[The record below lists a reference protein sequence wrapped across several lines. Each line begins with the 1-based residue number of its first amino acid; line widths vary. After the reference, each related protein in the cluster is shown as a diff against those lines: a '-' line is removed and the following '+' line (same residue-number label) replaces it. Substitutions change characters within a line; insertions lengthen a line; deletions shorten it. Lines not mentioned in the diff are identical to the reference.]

1 MRPKPSPFLR
11 QLAFLSCVA
20 GLAPGFSLCAN
31 EEPKEESETKS
42 AFPSLDILPE
52 GSVLQRV
59 RLPRYDKDFK
69 PTTLLTADKLTVLDQ
84 NRIDGEQV
92 NIELYDQE
100 GQVQAHAEMR
110 HAIYNQ
116 KKSTLHANHAITLKG
131 KSYSASGKG
140 LIFHWIS
147 KRGFLIGPATTE
159 FILNSPDT
167 PASVMLPRPSR
178 PSHPSLSIAGAILT
192 LTTCLMAEPPAQL
205 TPAELSELD
214 RLTQSSQPAI
224 QQSQQNTATTLE
236 EEDKLNRSADAT
248 MAPFLKSIGQ
258 GTLLAQNK
266 QTATPVPVQT
276 KETTGKPAIQ
286 TKNLDVKTKKNPE
299 PPQLLQI
306 ECDGGIYFDSDAG
319 ILAYLKNIRLTEPRF
334 KLTCSKELKVFLDQK
349 PADPAKEKTDPATD
363 KAPATAKEPATTP
376 DKTDAK
382 PEGKPETSTKD
393 GEKKKEGSLTA
404 SFGDLKRIIAV
415 GNVKLVRKDEKGKT
429 YIASGETASYD
440 AKTGT
445 MILRGGFPRIQA
457 AANQYL
463 QAQEEGLYITV
474 LKNGSWTTARGQ
486 WKMLTPTNL
495 KEKKP

>member
-1 MRPKPSPFLR
+1 MRPKPRPFLR
-11 QLAFLSCVA
+11 HLAFLSCVA
-20 GLAPGFSLCAN
+20 GLAPGFPLCAN
-31 EEPKEESETKS
+31 EDPKEESETKS

-52 GSVLQRV
+52 GSILQRV
-59 RLPRYDKDFK
+59 KLPRYDKDFK

-84 NRIDGEQV
+84 NRIDGENV
-92 NIELYDQE
+92 KIELYDKD
-100 GQVQAHAEMR
+100 GLVLAHTEMR

-140 LIFHWIS
+140 LIFQWLS

-159 FILNSPDT
+159 FIINSPDT
-167 PASVMLPRPSR
+167 PSSVMLPRPS
-178 PSHPSLSIAGAILT
+178 HPSLPIAGAILT
-192 LTTCLMAEPPAQL
+192 FTTCLMAEPPARL

-214 RLTQSSQPAI
+214 QLCQSSQPAI
-224 QQSQQNTATTLE
+224 QQSQQKTATALE
-236 EEDKLNRSADAT
+236 EEDKLNRSANAT
-248 MAPFLKSIGQ
+248 MAPFLKNIGQ
-258 GTLLAQNK
+258 GALLAQTQ
-266 QTATPVPVQT
+266 QTAPTPPVQPQKIT
-276 KETTGKPAIQ
+276 IIP
-286 TKNLDVKTKKNPE
+286 KNQPKDQDPKNPQ

-319 ILAYLKNIRLTEPRF
+319 ILAYLENIRLTEPRF

-349 PADPAKEKTDPATD
+349 PADPAKAKITTPTD
-363 KAPATAKEPATTP
+363 KTTTEQETAATP

-382 PEGKPETSTKD
+382 LAEKPKEPTKD
-393 GEKKKEGSLTA
+393 NKKKKDGSLTA

-415 GNVKLVRKDEKGKT
+415 GKVKLVRKDEKGKT